1 MKKLTA
7 IFLIFALLSVGFS
20 RCFIYAGFK
29 INKNYIVASLC
40 ENRNKPQL
48 HCKGNCFLMKKMKQA
63 QQSEKSEAQQIKK
76 NNLYEALIDTKIAV
90 SVPLAKNIKRIFN
103 NPTFIY
109 PKKSNSVFEP
119 PQA

>member
-1 MKKLTA
+1 MRKLTA

-20 RCFIYAGFK
+20 RYFIYAGFV
-29 INKNYIVASLC
+29 INKNYIAASLC

-48 HCKGNCFLMKKMKQA
+48 HCKGNCFLMKKIKQA
-63 QQSEKSEAQQIKK
+63 QQSEKSQAQQTKK
-76 NNLYEALIDTKIAV
+76 NNLYEALIDAKIAV
-90 SVPLAKNIKRIFN
+90 TAPLVKNIKRVFN

-109 PKKSNSVFEP
+109 PEKSNSVFEP